1 MRLLSRTLVT
11 ALAAAVGLV
20 VVPAAVDSSPATAAT
35 TFSLSGRG
43 WGHAHGMS
51 QYGAQG
57 AATRGLTFRQIV
69 NFYYPGTKVG
79 TATGAIR
86 VLLTKETRDV
96 LVVGAQSGLSVR
108 AVGSATSYPLARAGA
123 THWMIAPTPDNGT
136 SRVWVAVKGKWTLVR
151 RPRGRRSSWPPRCAS
166 TRRRARRSTAARCA
180 RRSTAPIATW
190 STWCRWSTTCAVSSP
205 VRCRRRG
212 GPRRCGRR
220 RSRRAA
226 YAAFERASRSGAR
239 YDVDDTTR
247 SQVYGGLAA
256 ETTATNAAVTAT
268 RTEVRSYGG
277 KPAFTQFSSSN
288 GGWTTQGSM
297 PYLVARADPYD
308 PVRTWTDSVTSA
320 EPGAGLA
327 LARHGHR
334 PAGGQARRARRRGRS
349 RGDHPGRREQAQH
362 RRRGRHLPLLP
373 RPQVHLLLRRLSR
386 RCNAGP
392 VP

>member
-1 MRLLSRTLVT
+1 MRLRSRTLVAT
-11 ALAAAVGLV
+11 LAAAVGLV
-20 VVPAAVDSSPATAAT
+20 VAPVAVDSSPATAAT

-86 VLLTKETRDV
+86 VLLTQETRDV
-96 LVVGAQSGLSVR
+96 LVVGARSGLSVR
-108 AVGSATSYPLARAGA
+108 ATGSSTSYPLARAGA
-123 THWMIAPTPDNGT
+123 THWMIAPTPDNAT
-136 SRVWVAVKGKWTLVR
+136 SRVWVAVQGKWTLVR
-151 RPRGRRSSWPPRCAS
+151 QLKGQAEFVAPSLRLYTPSGSAVYRGSLRSSVDGAHRDVVNVVALEHYVRGVIAREMPAS
-166 TRRRARRSTAARCA
+166 WQAHALRAQAVAAR
-180 RRSTAPIATW
+180 S
-190 STWCRWSTTCAVSSP
+190 
-205 VRCRRRG
+205 
-212 GPRRCGRR
+212 
-220 RSRRAA
+220 
-226 YAAFERASRSGAR
+226 YAAFERGSRSGAR

-268 RTEVRSYGG
+268 ASEIRSYGG

-288 GGWTTQGSM
+288 GGWTTQGSV

-320 EPGAGLA
+320 ELEKAWPSLGTATGLQVLKRDGHGAGGGRVVTIRVIGSKRSIEVAGDTFRSYLGLKSTFFFLA
-327 LARHGHR
+327 
-334 PAGGQARRARRRGRS
+334 
-349 RGDHPGRREQAQH
+349 
-362 RRRGRHLPLLP
+362 
-373 RPQVHLLLRRLSR
+373 
-386 RCNAGP
+386 
-392 VP
+392 